1 MSKLGNLKAENN
13 PHPPQEKQLHGL
25 AVEHPLRC
33 EKNLVG
39 RAFQTL
45 AGLSTEPSAG
55 ISTIVSDVFTRF
67 FCDGGETFS
76 SRGKRPWVFYV
87 SQKSCQ
93 TSKLIRYRTS
103 NTPS

>member
-25 AVEHPLRC
+25 AGEHPLRC

-67 FCDGGETFS
+67 FATGRDFQLPEKGPGF
-76 SRGKRPWVFYV
+76 FM
-87 SQKSCQ
+87 
-93 TSKLIRYRTS
+93 
-103 NTPS
+103 

>member
-55 ISTIVSDVFTRF
+55 ISTIVSEVFTRF
-67 FCDGGETFS
+67 LGLGETFS
-76 SRGKRPWVFYV
+76 SRAEKGPGFFM
-87 SQKSCQ
+87 
-93 TSKLIRYRTS
+93 
-103 NTPS
+103 